1 MERKA
6 DAYLEGE
13 KVAQHGKKPNH
24 KIKPYVVLQYLLKNT
39 DENHVA
45 TAPDIVAYLQECGI
59 EAERRSIYRDIKE
72 INYVALMLEE
82 DCMIN
87 EAREM
92 VECDDDDENKLVIYD
107 CHRKGFYARRRDFE
121 MDDIRLLAECVYSA
135 KFVNEGQAKRLVK
148 VVSQFVSDHQAEQIK
163 HSVLRTD
170 RVKTNN
176 KQVLNNISLINKA
189 MSRKIEGVPHKPE
202 KIRFKYLKHTIRDV
216 NQQVER
222 RKGESYVV
230 NPFLLLINDGNYYL
244 LSIDERT
251 KKERTYRVDRM
262 KDVELTGIEREGD
275 DEFKKVDVKN
285 YSQRVFSM
293 YGGKL
298 ARITLQCINP
308 LLDTMVERFG
318 TNEVQYMKVD
328 EDYFSV
334 SAKVEVSDQF
344 FGWLLG
350 FGRRVK
356 LTGNDEVVKKFTAY
370 LDKVREMY

>member
-1 MERKA
+1 MEDYIERQA
-6 DAYLEGE
+6 H
-13 KVAQHGKKPNH
+13 HGKQFHQKL
-24 KIKPYVVLQYLLKNT
+24 KPYVVLQYLLKNT

-72 INYVALMLEE
+72 INCVALMLEE
-82 DCMIN
+82 DCMID
-87 EAREM
+87 EACEM
-92 VECDDDDENKLVIYD
+92 IESDDDDENKLVIYD

-222 RKGESYVV
+222 RKGESYIA

-285 YSQRVFSM
+285 YSLRVFSM

-328 EDYFSV
+328 EDRFSV

-370 LDKVREMY
+370 LDKVRGMY